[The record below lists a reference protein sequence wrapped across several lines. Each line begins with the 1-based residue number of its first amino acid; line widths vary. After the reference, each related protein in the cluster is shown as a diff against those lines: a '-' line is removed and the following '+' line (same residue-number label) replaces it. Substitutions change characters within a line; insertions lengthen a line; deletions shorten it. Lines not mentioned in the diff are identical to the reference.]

1 LYSTDVFIYGGIE
14 PESKTVFGS
23 LFKFNVTN
31 MKLEEVKTKNM
42 PVSRFD
48 HSLTITSNSQLDI
61 FKAYMIGGKEQSF
74 RPFDLYE
81 LSEAHD

>member
-1 LYSTDVFIYGGIE
+1 
-14 PESKTVFGS
+14 
-23 LFKFNVTN
+23 
-31 MKLEEVKTKNM
+31 MKLEEVKTKNI